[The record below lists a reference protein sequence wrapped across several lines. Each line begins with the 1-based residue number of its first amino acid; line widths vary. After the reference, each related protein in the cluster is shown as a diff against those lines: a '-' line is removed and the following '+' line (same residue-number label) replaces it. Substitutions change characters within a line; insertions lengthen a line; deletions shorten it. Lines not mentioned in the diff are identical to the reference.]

1 MIQREKNEPIYKIS
15 IKDISQFLAI
25 KDMSHFVFRG
35 QANTNWDLS
44 TSLERFIKKFNPTIK
59 SHFFFEKW
67 MLDDFKKK
75 IHLHTLNFK
84 LPDNNFD
91 WLSVMQHFGAPTRLL
106 DFTYSFYIACYFAL
120 INSNTDSSVWAI
132 NRYNLGKL
140 IKSKYELPYAQ
151 GFILKDEINRHHI
164 ELANQHIAV
173 DTQTKS
179 AVIPLDTEIITDRLL
194 KQQGLFLMPT
204 NEKESF
210 MKNLGSIFNISDM
223 EEVKSISIEEINQI
237 ILNKPRVNPANI
249 KNIDEFQE
257 ILNMHDPIGIIKFEI
272 PENSRNIILEQLKQ
286 MNITSEILFPG
297 IDGLAKSLIQP
308 YLY

>member
-1 MIQREKNEPIYKIS
+1 MNQYYKIS
-15 IKDISQFLAI
+15 INDISQFMAI
-25 KDMSHFVFRG
+25 KGMSHFVFRG

-44 TSLERFIKKFNPTIK
+44 TSLERFIRKFNPTIK
-59 SHFFFEKW
+59 NHFFFEKW

-75 IHLHTLNFK
+75 IHLHTVNFK

-120 INSNTDSSVWAI
+120 IDSNTDSSVWAI
-132 NRYNLGKL
+132 NRYNLGKQ
-140 IKSKYELPYAQ
+140 IKNKFELPYTQ

-164 ELANQHIAV
+164 ELANKHIAL
-173 DTQTKS
+173 DFQTKS
-179 AVIPLDTEIITDRLL
+179 AVIPLDSEIITDRLL

-210 MKNLGSIFNISDM
+210 MKNLGSIFKISNLD
-223 EEVKSISIEEINQI
+223 EIKSISIEEITQI
-237 ILNKPRVNPANI
+237 ISSKPSINETNI
-249 KNIDEFQE
+249 ESIDKLQE
-257 ILNMHDPIGIIKFEI
+257 ILNADDPIDIIKFEI
-272 PENSRNIILEQLKQ
+272 PKNSRNNILEQLRQ

-297 IDGLAKSLIQP
+297 IDGLAKSLIQA

>member
-1 MIQREKNEPIYKIS
+1 MNQYYKIS

-44 TSLERFIKKFNPTIK
+44 TSLERFIKKFDPTIK
-59 SHFFFEKW
+59 NHFFFEKW

-106 DFTYSFYIACYFAL
+106 DFTYSFYVACYFAL
-120 INSNTDSSVWAI
+120 IDSNTDSSVWAI
-132 NRYNLGKL
+132 NRYNLGKQ
-140 IKSKYELPYAQ
+140 IKNKFELPYTQ
-151 GFILKDEINRHHI
+151 GYVLKDEINRHHI
-164 ELANQHIAV
+164 ELANKHIALNF
-173 DTQTKS
+173 QTKS
-179 AVIPLDTEIITDRLL
+179 AVISLDSEIITDRLL

-210 MKNLGSIFNISDM
+210 MKNLGSIFNISNL

-237 ILNKPRVNPANI
+237 ISSKPSINETNI
-249 KNIDEFQE
+249 ESIDKLQE
-257 ILNMHDPIGIIKFEI
+257 ILNADDPIDIIKFEI
-272 PENSRNIILEQLKQ
+272 PKNSRNNILEQLRQ

-297 IDGLAKSLIQP
+297 IDGLAKSLIQG

>member
-1 MIQREKNEPIYKIS
+1 MNQYYKIS

-44 TSLERFIKKFNPTIK
+44 TLLERFIKKFDPTIK
-59 SHFFFEKW
+59 NHFFFEKW

-106 DFTYSFYIACYFAL
+106 DFTYSFYVACYFAL
-120 INSNTDSSVWAI
+120 VDSNTDSSVWAI
-132 NRYNLGKL
+132 NRYNLGKQ
-140 IKSKYELPYAQ
+140 IKNKFELPYTQ
-151 GFILKDEINRHHI
+151 GYVLKDEINRHHI
-164 ELANQHIAV
+164 ELANKHIALNF
-173 DTQTKS
+173 QTKS
-179 AVIPLDTEIITDRLL
+179 AVISLDSEIITERLL

-210 MKNLGSIFNISDM
+210 MKNLGSIFNISNL

-237 ILNKPRVNPANI
+237 ISSKPCINETNI
-249 KNIDEFQE
+249 ESIDKLQE
-257 ILNMHDPIGIIKFEI
+257 ILNAEDPVGIIKFEI
-272 PENSRNIILEQLKQ
+272 PKNSRNNILEQLKQ

-297 IDGLAKSLIQP
+297 IDGLAKSLIQK